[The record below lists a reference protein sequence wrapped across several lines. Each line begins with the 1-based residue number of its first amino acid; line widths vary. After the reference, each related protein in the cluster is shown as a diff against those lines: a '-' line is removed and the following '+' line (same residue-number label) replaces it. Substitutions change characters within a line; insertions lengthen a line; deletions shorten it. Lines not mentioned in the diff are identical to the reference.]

1 MPGLKRRG
9 VEFIDENDRHLAS
22 GKGMTIEK
30 ALRVIADLAEKKVIK
45 NYAITAAVAALN
57 YVEASA
63 TEDVDVLVSASNFP
77 QPPSGLILLGSLE
90 AALAERG
97 YFQRTDAGIVV
108 ENWPVQFIP
117 AASPLEEEAIEGA
130 AEVNIGT
137 AAEPMVT
144 RVLSAEHVVAIAL
157 KTGRPKDLA
166 RIAQFLEQ
174 DVLDFDALKGV
185 LHKHDLLE
193 LWADYCRRF
202 RIADPLAKG

>member
-1 MPGLKRRG
+1 
-9 VEFIDENDRHLAS
+9 
-22 GKGMTIEK
+22 MTIEK

-45 NYAITAAVAALN
+45 NYAITGAVAALN

-77 QPPSGLILLGSLE
+77 QRPSGLILLGSLE

-97 YFQRTDAGIVV
+97 YTERTDVGIVV
-108 ENWPVQFIP
+108 EDWPVQFIA
-117 AASPLEEEAIEGA
+117 AASPLEEEAIESAGQ
-130 AEVNIGT
+130 VNIGT
-137 AAEPMVT
+137 DAQPVVT
-144 RVLSAEHVVAIAL
+144 RVLSAEHVVAVSL

-174 DVLDFDALKGV
+174 GVVNFDVLKQV
-185 LHKHDLLE
+185 LLRHDLLE
-193 LWADYCRRF
+193 AWTDYCRRL